1 MTDGY
6 GRKIDYMRISLTDNC
21 NLRCSYCM
29 PEGKISDIHYLP
41 VETVLKCVESAVC
54 LGITNF
60 RLTGGEPLI
69 YPDIEKLITKMRNVS
84 GVNFIGITT
93 NGVFLSEKAD
103 VLKMAGTDSINVSLD
118 TVDSDEFRKITG
130 RNCLKN
136 VIDGIDAALDSRIKL
151 KINTV
156 LRSEV
161 DVLKMTE
168 FANDKNIDIRFIEL
182 MPVGIGEK
190 NDIIPRK
197 AVIEKLEKKYGKVCG
212 VSKMHDENPSGTA
225 SYETINRIISENKK
239 RHEVWMNDVD
249 IFYNKYLKNHPLA
262 SKIDSWLF
270 HRKYEQLVAAMESI
284 SEDKDFINKMNG
296 ISTVEVPKYQAKTLP
311 EFDVFISHA
320 NKDKEDLIEELY
332 QSLNTL
338 GVNIFYDKESL
349 EWGDN
354 WKDRI
359 LNGTKKAEFAIIVIS
374 ENFFDREW
382 TERELAE
389 FLNRQN
395 RNGQKLILPILHNI
409 TTEQLKAK
417 YPLVADIQA
426 IDSAKYS

>member
-118 TVDSDEFRKITG
+118 TVDSDEFRQITG

-212 VSKMHDENPSGTA
+212 VSKMHDENGPAEYYAFRKLGVRVGLIQA
-225 SYETINRIISENKK
+225 VHGKFCDRCNRIRITSDAGLKPCLADSRIIDLKEAL
-239 RHEVWMNDVD
+239 D
-249 IFYNKYLKNHPLA
+249 IGKDELT
-262 SKIDSWLF
+262 KI
-270 HRKYEQLVAAMESI
+270 M
-284 SEDKDFINKMNG
+284 
-296 ISTVEVPKYQAKTLP
+296 
-311 EFDVFISHA
+311 
-320 NKDKEDLIEELY
+320 
-332 QSLNTL
+332 
-338 GVNIFYDKESL
+338 
-349 EWGDN
+349 
-354 WKDRI
+354 
-359 LNGTKKAEFAIIVIS
+359 KKAIYEKPKSHHF
-374 ENFFDREW
+374 ED
-382 TERELAE
+382 
-389 FLNRQN
+389 
-395 RNGQKLILPILHNI
+395 ILCEKETKTMNMIGG
-409 TTEQLKAK
+409 
-417 YPLVADIQA
+417 
-426 IDSAKYS
+426 

>member
-29 PEGKISDIHYLP
+29 SEGKISDIHYLP

-197 AVIEKLEKKYGKVCG
+197 AVIEKLEEKYGKVCG
-212 VSKMHDENPSGTA
+212 VSKMHDENGPAEYYAFRKLGVRVGLIQA
-225 SYETINRIISENKK
+225 VHGKFCDRCNRIRITSDAGLKPCLADSRIIDLKEALDIGKDELTK
-239 RHEVWMNDVD
+239 IMRKAIYEKPKSHHFEDILCEKETKTMNM
-249 IFYNKYLKNHPLA
+249 I
-262 SKIDSWLF
+262 
-270 HRKYEQLVAAMESI
+270 
-284 SEDKDFINKMNG
+284 G
-296 ISTVEVPKYQAKTLP
+296 
-311 EFDVFISHA
+311 
-320 NKDKEDLIEELY
+320 
-332 QSLNTL
+332 
-338 GVNIFYDKESL
+338 G
-349 EWGDN
+349 
-354 WKDRI
+354 
-359 LNGTKKAEFAIIVIS
+359 
-374 ENFFDREW
+374 
-382 TERELAE
+382 
-389 FLNRQN
+389 
-395 RNGQKLILPILHNI
+395 
-409 TTEQLKAK
+409 
-417 YPLVADIQA
+417 
-426 IDSAKYS
+426 

>member
-103 VLKMAGTDSINVSLD
+103 VLKIAGTDSINVSLD

-197 AVIEKLEKKYGKVCG
+197 AVIEKLEEKYGKVCG
-212 VSKMHDENPSGTA
+212 VSKMHDENGPAEYYAFRKLVVRVGLIQA
-225 SYETINRIISENKK
+225 VHGKFCDRCNRIRITSDAGLKPCLADSRIIDLKEALDIGKDELTK
-239 RHEVWMNDVD
+239 IMRKAIYEKPKSHHFEDILCEKETKTMNM
-249 IFYNKYLKNHPLA
+249 I
-262 SKIDSWLF
+262 
-270 HRKYEQLVAAMESI
+270 
-284 SEDKDFINKMNG
+284 G
-296 ISTVEVPKYQAKTLP
+296 
-311 EFDVFISHA
+311 
-320 NKDKEDLIEELY
+320 
-332 QSLNTL
+332 
-338 GVNIFYDKESL
+338 G
-349 EWGDN
+349 
-354 WKDRI
+354 
-359 LNGTKKAEFAIIVIS
+359 
-374 ENFFDREW
+374 
-382 TERELAE
+382 
-389 FLNRQN
+389 
-395 RNGQKLILPILHNI
+395 
-409 TTEQLKAK
+409 
-417 YPLVADIQA
+417 
-426 IDSAKYS
+426 

>member
-69 YPDIEKLITKMRNVS
+69 YSDIEKLITKMRNVS

-212 VSKMHDENPSGTA
+212 VSKMHDENGPAEYYAFRKLGVRVGLIQA
-225 SYETINRIISENKK
+225 VHGKFCDRCNRIRITSDAGLKPCLADSRIIDLKEAL
-239 RHEVWMNDVD
+239 D
-249 IFYNKYLKNHPLA
+249 IGKDELT
-262 SKIDSWLF
+262 KI
-270 HRKYEQLVAAMESI
+270 M
-284 SEDKDFINKMNG
+284 
-296 ISTVEVPKYQAKTLP
+296 
-311 EFDVFISHA
+311 
-320 NKDKEDLIEELY
+320 
-332 QSLNTL
+332 
-338 GVNIFYDKESL
+338 
-349 EWGDN
+349 
-354 WKDRI
+354 
-359 LNGTKKAEFAIIVIS
+359 KKAIYEKPKSHHF
-374 ENFFDREW
+374 ED
-382 TERELAE
+382 
-389 FLNRQN
+389 
-395 RNGQKLILPILHNI
+395 ILCEKETKTMNMIGG
-409 TTEQLKAK
+409 
-417 YPLVADIQA
+417 
-426 IDSAKYS
+426 

>member
-212 VSKMHDENPSGTA
+212 VSKMHDENGPAEYYAFRKLGVRVGLIQA
-225 SYETINRIISENKK
+225 VHGKFCDRCNRIRITS
-239 RHEVWMNDVD
+239 DAG
-249 IFYNKYLKNHPLA
+249 LKPCLA
-262 SKIDSWLF
+262 DSKIIDL
-270 HRKYEQLVAAMESI
+270 KEALDI
-284 SEDKDFINKMNG
+284 GKD
-296 ISTVEVPKYQAKTLP
+296 
-311 EFDVFISHA
+311 
-320 NKDKEDLIEELY
+320 EL
-332 QSLNTL
+332 TK
-338 GVNIFYDKESL
+338 IM
-349 EWGDN
+349 
-354 WKDRI
+354 
-359 LNGTKKAEFAIIVIS
+359 KKAIYEKPKSHHF
-374 ENFFDREW
+374 ED
-382 TERELAE
+382 
-389 FLNRQN
+389 
-395 RNGQKLILPILHNI
+395 ILCEKETKTMNMIGG
-409 TTEQLKAK
+409 
-417 YPLVADIQA
+417 
-426 IDSAKYS
+426 

>member
-197 AVIEKLEKKYGKVCG
+197 AVIEKLEEKYGKVCG
-212 VSKMHDENPSGTA
+212 VSKMHDENGPAEYYAFRKLGVRVGLIQA
-225 SYETINRIISENKK
+225 VHGKFCDRCNRIRITSDAGLKPCLADSRIIDLK
-239 RHEVWMNDVD
+239 EVLDIGKDELTKIMRKAIYEKPKSHHFEDILCEKETKTMNM
-249 IFYNKYLKNHPLA
+249 I
-262 SKIDSWLF
+262 
-270 HRKYEQLVAAMESI
+270 
-284 SEDKDFINKMNG
+284 G
-296 ISTVEVPKYQAKTLP
+296 
-311 EFDVFISHA
+311 
-320 NKDKEDLIEELY
+320 
-332 QSLNTL
+332 
-338 GVNIFYDKESL
+338 G
-349 EWGDN
+349 
-354 WKDRI
+354 
-359 LNGTKKAEFAIIVIS
+359 
-374 ENFFDREW
+374 
-382 TERELAE
+382 
-389 FLNRQN
+389 
-395 RNGQKLILPILHNI
+395 
-409 TTEQLKAK
+409 
-417 YPLVADIQA
+417 
-426 IDSAKYS
+426 

>member
-6 GRKIDYMRISLTDNC
+6 GRKIDYIRISLTDNC

-212 VSKMHDENPSGTA
+212 VSKMHDENGPAEYYAFRKLGVRVGLIQA
-225 SYETINRIISENKK
+225 VHGKFCDRCNRIRITSDAGLKPCLADGRIIDLKEAL
-239 RHEVWMNDVD
+239 D
-249 IFYNKYLKNHPLA
+249 IGKDELT
-262 SKIDSWLF
+262 KI
-270 HRKYEQLVAAMESI
+270 M
-284 SEDKDFINKMNG
+284 
-296 ISTVEVPKYQAKTLP
+296 
-311 EFDVFISHA
+311 
-320 NKDKEDLIEELY
+320 
-332 QSLNTL
+332 
-338 GVNIFYDKESL
+338 
-349 EWGDN
+349 
-354 WKDRI
+354 
-359 LNGTKKAEFAIIVIS
+359 KKAIYEKPKSHHF
-374 ENFFDREW
+374 ED
-382 TERELAE
+382 
-389 FLNRQN
+389 
-395 RNGQKLILPILHNI
+395 ILCEKETKTMNMIGG
-409 TTEQLKAK
+409 
-417 YPLVADIQA
+417 
-426 IDSAKYS
+426 

>member
-29 PEGKISDIHYLP
+29 PEGKISDIHYLT

-69 YPDIEKLITKMRNVS
+69 YPDIEKLIEKMKNVS

-212 VSKMHDENPSGTA
+212 VSKMHDENGPAEYYAFRKLGVRVGLIQA
-225 SYETINRIISENKK
+225 VHGKFCDRCNRIRITSDAGLKPCLADSRIIDLKEAL
-239 RHEVWMNDVD
+239 D
-249 IFYNKYLKNHPLA
+249 IGKDELT
-262 SKIDSWLF
+262 KI
-270 HRKYEQLVAAMESI
+270 M
-284 SEDKDFINKMNG
+284 
-296 ISTVEVPKYQAKTLP
+296 
-311 EFDVFISHA
+311 
-320 NKDKEDLIEELY
+320 
-332 QSLNTL
+332 
-338 GVNIFYDKESL
+338 
-349 EWGDN
+349 
-354 WKDRI
+354 
-359 LNGTKKAEFAIIVIS
+359 KKAIYEKPKSHHF
-374 ENFFDREW
+374 ED
-382 TERELAE
+382 
-389 FLNRQN
+389 
-395 RNGQKLILPILHNI
+395 ILCEKETKTMNMIGG
-409 TTEQLKAK
+409 
-417 YPLVADIQA
+417 
-426 IDSAKYS
+426 

>member
-212 VSKMHDENPSGTA
+212 VSKMHDENGPAEYYAFRKLGVRVGLIQA
-225 SYETINRIISENKK
+225 VHGKFCDRCNRIRITSDAGLKPGLADGRIIDLKEAL
-239 RHEVWMNDVD
+239 D
-249 IFYNKYLKNHPLA
+249 IGKDELT
-262 SKIDSWLF
+262 KI
-270 HRKYEQLVAAMESI
+270 M
-284 SEDKDFINKMNG
+284 
-296 ISTVEVPKYQAKTLP
+296 
-311 EFDVFISHA
+311 
-320 NKDKEDLIEELY
+320 
-332 QSLNTL
+332 
-338 GVNIFYDKESL
+338 
-349 EWGDN
+349 
-354 WKDRI
+354 
-359 LNGTKKAEFAIIVIS
+359 KKAIYEKPKSHHF
-374 ENFFDREW
+374 ED
-382 TERELAE
+382 
-389 FLNRQN
+389 
-395 RNGQKLILPILHNI
+395 ILCEKETKTMNMIGG
-409 TTEQLKAK
+409 
-417 YPLVADIQA
+417 
-426 IDSAKYS
+426 

>member
-29 PEGKISDIHYLP
+29 PEGKISNIHYLP

-93 NGVFLSEKAD
+93 NGVSLSEKAD

-212 VSKMHDENPSGTA
+212 VSKMHDENGPAEYYAFRKLGVRVGLIQA
-225 SYETINRIISENKK
+225 VHGKFCDRCNRIRITSDACLKPCLADSRIIDLKEALDIGKDELTK
-239 RHEVWMNDVD
+239 IMRKAIYEKPKSHHFEDILCEKETKTMNM
-249 IFYNKYLKNHPLA
+249 I
-262 SKIDSWLF
+262 
-270 HRKYEQLVAAMESI
+270 
-284 SEDKDFINKMNG
+284 G
-296 ISTVEVPKYQAKTLP
+296 
-311 EFDVFISHA
+311 
-320 NKDKEDLIEELY
+320 
-332 QSLNTL
+332 
-338 GVNIFYDKESL
+338 G
-349 EWGDN
+349 
-354 WKDRI
+354 
-359 LNGTKKAEFAIIVIS
+359 
-374 ENFFDREW
+374 
-382 TERELAE
+382 
-389 FLNRQN
+389 
-395 RNGQKLILPILHNI
+395 
-409 TTEQLKAK
+409 
-417 YPLVADIQA
+417 
-426 IDSAKYS
+426 

>member
-212 VSKMHDENPSGTA
+212 VSKMHDENGPAEYYAFRKLGVRVGLIQA
-225 SYETINRIISENKK
+225 VHGKFCDRCNRIRITSDAGLKPCLADGRIIDLKEAL
-239 RHEVWMNDVD
+239 D
-249 IFYNKYLKNHPLA
+249 IGKDELT
-262 SKIDSWLF
+262 KI
-270 HRKYEQLVAAMESI
+270 M
-284 SEDKDFINKMNG
+284 
-296 ISTVEVPKYQAKTLP
+296 
-311 EFDVFISHA
+311 
-320 NKDKEDLIEELY
+320 
-332 QSLNTL
+332 
-338 GVNIFYDKESL
+338 
-349 EWGDN
+349 
-354 WKDRI
+354 
-359 LNGTKKAEFAIIVIS
+359 KKAIYEKPKSHHF
-374 ENFFDREW
+374 ED
-382 TERELAE
+382 
-389 FLNRQN
+389 
-395 RNGQKLILPILHNI
+395 ILCEKETKTMNMIGG
-409 TTEQLKAK
+409 
-417 YPLVADIQA
+417 
-426 IDSAKYS
+426 

>member
-130 RNCLKN
+130 WNCLKN

-212 VSKMHDENPSGTA
+212 VSKMHDENGPAEYYAFRKLGVRVGLIQA
-225 SYETINRIISENKK
+225 VHGKFCDRCNRIRITSDAGLKPCLADGRIIDLKEAL
-239 RHEVWMNDVD
+239 D
-249 IFYNKYLKNHPLA
+249 IGKDELT
-262 SKIDSWLF
+262 KI
-270 HRKYEQLVAAMESI
+270 M
-284 SEDKDFINKMNG
+284 
-296 ISTVEVPKYQAKTLP
+296 
-311 EFDVFISHA
+311 
-320 NKDKEDLIEELY
+320 
-332 QSLNTL
+332 
-338 GVNIFYDKESL
+338 
-349 EWGDN
+349 
-354 WKDRI
+354 
-359 LNGTKKAEFAIIVIS
+359 KKAIYEKPKSHHF
-374 ENFFDREW
+374 ED
-382 TERELAE
+382 
-389 FLNRQN
+389 
-395 RNGQKLILPILHNI
+395 ILCEKETKTMNMIGG
-409 TTEQLKAK
+409 
-417 YPLVADIQA
+417 
-426 IDSAKYS
+426 

>member
-212 VSKMHDENPSGTA
+212 VSKMHDENGPAEYYDFRKLGVRVGLIQA
-225 SYETINRIISENKK
+225 VHGKFCDRCNRIRITSDAGLKPCLADSRIIDLKEAL
-239 RHEVWMNDVD
+239 D
-249 IFYNKYLKNHPLA
+249 IGKDELT
-262 SKIDSWLF
+262 KI
-270 HRKYEQLVAAMESI
+270 M
-284 SEDKDFINKMNG
+284 
-296 ISTVEVPKYQAKTLP
+296 
-311 EFDVFISHA
+311 
-320 NKDKEDLIEELY
+320 
-332 QSLNTL
+332 
-338 GVNIFYDKESL
+338 
-349 EWGDN
+349 
-354 WKDRI
+354 
-359 LNGTKKAEFAIIVIS
+359 KKAIYEKPKSHHF
-374 ENFFDREW
+374 ED
-382 TERELAE
+382 
-389 FLNRQN
+389 
-395 RNGQKLILPILHNI
+395 ILCEKETKTMNMIGG
-409 TTEQLKAK
+409 
-417 YPLVADIQA
+417 
-426 IDSAKYS
+426 

>member
-130 RNCLKN
+130 HSCLRN

-161 DVLKMTE
+161 DVLKMIE

-212 VSKMHDENPSGTA
+212 VSKMHDENGPAEYYAFRKLGVRVGLIQA
-225 SYETINRIISENKK
+225 VHGKFCDRCNRIRITSDAGLKPCLADSRIIDLKEALDIGKDELTK
-239 RHEVWMNDVD
+239 IMRKAIYEKPKSHHFEDILCEKETKTMNM
-249 IFYNKYLKNHPLA
+249 I
-262 SKIDSWLF
+262 
-270 HRKYEQLVAAMESI
+270 
-284 SEDKDFINKMNG
+284 G
-296 ISTVEVPKYQAKTLP
+296 
-311 EFDVFISHA
+311 
-320 NKDKEDLIEELY
+320 
-332 QSLNTL
+332 
-338 GVNIFYDKESL
+338 G
-349 EWGDN
+349 
-354 WKDRI
+354 
-359 LNGTKKAEFAIIVIS
+359 
-374 ENFFDREW
+374 
-382 TERELAE
+382 
-389 FLNRQN
+389 
-395 RNGQKLILPILHNI
+395 
-409 TTEQLKAK
+409 
-417 YPLVADIQA
+417 
-426 IDSAKYS
+426 

>member
-212 VSKMHDENPSGTA
+212 VSKMHDENGPAEYYAFRKLGVRVGLIQA
-225 SYETINRIISENKK
+225 VHGKFCDRCNRIRITSDAGLKPCLADSRIIDLKEAL
-239 RHEVWMNDVD
+239 D
-249 IFYNKYLKNHPLA
+249 IGKDELT
-262 SKIDSWLF
+262 KI
-270 HRKYEQLVAAMESI
+270 M
-284 SEDKDFINKMNG
+284 
-296 ISTVEVPKYQAKTLP
+296 
-311 EFDVFISHA
+311 
-320 NKDKEDLIEELY
+320 
-332 QSLNTL
+332 
-338 GVNIFYDKESL
+338 
-349 EWGDN
+349 
-354 WKDRI
+354 
-359 LNGTKKAEFAIIVIS
+359 KKAIYEKPKSHHF
-374 ENFFDREW
+374 ED
-382 TERELAE
+382 
-389 FLNRQN
+389 
-395 RNGQKLILPILHNI
+395 ILCEKETKTMNMIGG
-409 TTEQLKAK
+409 
-417 YPLVADIQA
+417 
-426 IDSAKYS
+426 

>member
-6 GRKIDYMRISLTDNC
+6 GRKIDYTRISLTDNC

-212 VSKMHDENPSGTA
+212 VSKMHDENGPAEYYAFRKLGVRVGLIQA
-225 SYETINRIISENKK
+225 VHGKFCDRCNRIRITSDAGLKPCLADSRIIDLKEAL
-239 RHEVWMNDVD
+239 D
-249 IFYNKYLKNHPLA
+249 IGKDELT
-262 SKIDSWLF
+262 KI
-270 HRKYEQLVAAMESI
+270 M
-284 SEDKDFINKMNG
+284 
-296 ISTVEVPKYQAKTLP
+296 
-311 EFDVFISHA
+311 
-320 NKDKEDLIEELY
+320 
-332 QSLNTL
+332 
-338 GVNIFYDKESL
+338 
-349 EWGDN
+349 
-354 WKDRI
+354 
-359 LNGTKKAEFAIIVIS
+359 KKAIYEKPKSHHF
-374 ENFFDREW
+374 ED
-382 TERELAE
+382 
-389 FLNRQN
+389 
-395 RNGQKLILPILHNI
+395 ILCEKETKTMNMIGG
-409 TTEQLKAK
+409 
-417 YPLVADIQA
+417 
-426 IDSAKYS
+426 

>member
-168 FANDKNIDIRFIEL
+168 LANDKNIDIRFIEL

-212 VSKMHDENPSGTA
+212 VSKMHDENGPAEYYAFRKLGVRVGLIQA
-225 SYETINRIISENKK
+225 VHGKFCDRCNRIRITSDAGLKPCLADSRIIDLKEAL
-239 RHEVWMNDVD
+239 D
-249 IFYNKYLKNHPLA
+249 IGKDELT
-262 SKIDSWLF
+262 KI
-270 HRKYEQLVAAMESI
+270 M
-284 SEDKDFINKMNG
+284 
-296 ISTVEVPKYQAKTLP
+296 
-311 EFDVFISHA
+311 
-320 NKDKEDLIEELY
+320 
-332 QSLNTL
+332 
-338 GVNIFYDKESL
+338 
-349 EWGDN
+349 
-354 WKDRI
+354 
-359 LNGTKKAEFAIIVIS
+359 KKAIYEKPKSHHF
-374 ENFFDREW
+374 ED
-382 TERELAE
+382 
-389 FLNRQN
+389 
-395 RNGQKLILPILHNI
+395 ILCEKETKTMNMIGG
-409 TTEQLKAK
+409 
-417 YPLVADIQA
+417 
-426 IDSAKYS
+426 

>member
-136 VIDGIDAALDSRIKL
+136 VIDGIDAALDRRIKL

-212 VSKMHDENPSGTA
+212 VSKMHDENGPAEYYAFRKLGVRVGLIQA
-225 SYETINRIISENKK
+225 VHGKFCDRCNRIRITSDAGLKPCLADSRIIDLKEALDIGKDELTK
-239 RHEVWMNDVD
+239 IMRKAIYEKPKSHHFEDILCEKETKTMNM
-249 IFYNKYLKNHPLA
+249 I
-262 SKIDSWLF
+262 
-270 HRKYEQLVAAMESI
+270 
-284 SEDKDFINKMNG
+284 G
-296 ISTVEVPKYQAKTLP
+296 
-311 EFDVFISHA
+311 
-320 NKDKEDLIEELY
+320 
-332 QSLNTL
+332 
-338 GVNIFYDKESL
+338 G
-349 EWGDN
+349 
-354 WKDRI
+354 
-359 LNGTKKAEFAIIVIS
+359 
-374 ENFFDREW
+374 
-382 TERELAE
+382 
-389 FLNRQN
+389 
-395 RNGQKLILPILHNI
+395 
-409 TTEQLKAK
+409 
-417 YPLVADIQA
+417 
-426 IDSAKYS
+426 

>member
-161 DVLKMTE
+161 DVLKMIE

-212 VSKMHDENPSGTA
+212 VSKMHDENGPAEYYAFRKLGVRVGLIQA
-225 SYETINRIISENKK
+225 VHGKFCDRCNRIRITSDAGLKPCLADSRIIDLKEAL
-239 RHEVWMNDVD
+239 D
-249 IFYNKYLKNHPLA
+249 IGKDELT
-262 SKIDSWLF
+262 KI
-270 HRKYEQLVAAMESI
+270 M
-284 SEDKDFINKMNG
+284 
-296 ISTVEVPKYQAKTLP
+296 
-311 EFDVFISHA
+311 
-320 NKDKEDLIEELY
+320 
-332 QSLNTL
+332 
-338 GVNIFYDKESL
+338 
-349 EWGDN
+349 
-354 WKDRI
+354 
-359 LNGTKKAEFAIIVIS
+359 KKAIYEKPKSHHF
-374 ENFFDREW
+374 ED
-382 TERELAE
+382 
-389 FLNRQN
+389 
-395 RNGQKLILPILHNI
+395 ILCEKETKTMNMIGG
-409 TTEQLKAK
+409 
-417 YPLVADIQA
+417 
-426 IDSAKYS
+426 

>member
-69 YPDIEKLITKMRNVS
+69 YPDIEKLIEKMRNVS

-212 VSKMHDENPSGTA
+212 VSKMHDENGPAEYYAFRKLGVRVGLIQA
-225 SYETINRIISENKK
+225 VHGKFCDRCNRIRITSDAGLKPCLADSRIIDLKEALDIGKDELTK
-239 RHEVWMNDVD
+239 IMRKAIYEKPKSHHFEDILCEKETKTMNM
-249 IFYNKYLKNHPLA
+249 I
-262 SKIDSWLF
+262 
-270 HRKYEQLVAAMESI
+270 
-284 SEDKDFINKMNG
+284 G
-296 ISTVEVPKYQAKTLP
+296 
-311 EFDVFISHA
+311 
-320 NKDKEDLIEELY
+320 
-332 QSLNTL
+332 
-338 GVNIFYDKESL
+338 G
-349 EWGDN
+349 
-354 WKDRI
+354 
-359 LNGTKKAEFAIIVIS
+359 
-374 ENFFDREW
+374 
-382 TERELAE
+382 
-389 FLNRQN
+389 
-395 RNGQKLILPILHNI
+395 
-409 TTEQLKAK
+409 
-417 YPLVADIQA
+417 
-426 IDSAKYS
+426 

>member
-103 VLKMAGTDSINVSLD
+103 VLKMAWTDSINVSLD

-212 VSKMHDENPSGTA
+212 VSKMHDENGPAEYYAFRKLGVRVGLIQA
-225 SYETINRIISENKK
+225 VHGKFCDRCNRIRITSDAGLKPCLADSRIIDLKEAL
-239 RHEVWMNDVD
+239 D
-249 IFYNKYLKNHPLA
+249 IGKDELT
-262 SKIDSWLF
+262 KI
-270 HRKYEQLVAAMESI
+270 M
-284 SEDKDFINKMNG
+284 
-296 ISTVEVPKYQAKTLP
+296 
-311 EFDVFISHA
+311 
-320 NKDKEDLIEELY
+320 
-332 QSLNTL
+332 
-338 GVNIFYDKESL
+338 
-349 EWGDN
+349 
-354 WKDRI
+354 
-359 LNGTKKAEFAIIVIS
+359 KKAIYEKPKSHHF
-374 ENFFDREW
+374 ED
-382 TERELAE
+382 
-389 FLNRQN
+389 
-395 RNGQKLILPILHNI
+395 ILCEKETKTMNMIGG
-409 TTEQLKAK
+409 
-417 YPLVADIQA
+417 
-426 IDSAKYS
+426 

>member
-197 AVIEKLEKKYGKVCG
+197 AVIKKLEEKYGKVCG
-212 VSKMHDENPSGTA
+212 VSKMHDENGPAEYYVFQKLGVRVGLIQA
-225 SYETINRIISENKK
+225 VHGKFCDRCNRIRITSDAGLKPCLADSRIIDLKEALDIGKDELTK
-239 RHEVWMNDVD
+239 IMRKAIYEKPKSHHFEDILCEKETKTMNM
-249 IFYNKYLKNHPLA
+249 I
-262 SKIDSWLF
+262 
-270 HRKYEQLVAAMESI
+270 
-284 SEDKDFINKMNG
+284 G
-296 ISTVEVPKYQAKTLP
+296 
-311 EFDVFISHA
+311 
-320 NKDKEDLIEELY
+320 
-332 QSLNTL
+332 
-338 GVNIFYDKESL
+338 G
-349 EWGDN
+349 
-354 WKDRI
+354 
-359 LNGTKKAEFAIIVIS
+359 
-374 ENFFDREW
+374 
-382 TERELAE
+382 
-389 FLNRQN
+389 
-395 RNGQKLILPILHNI
+395 
-409 TTEQLKAK
+409 
-417 YPLVADIQA
+417 
-426 IDSAKYS
+426 

>member
-69 YPDIEKLITKMRNVS
+69 YPDIEKLITKMRNVN

-212 VSKMHDENPSGTA
+212 VSKMHDENGPAEYYAFRKLGVRVGLIQA
-225 SYETINRIISENKK
+225 VHGKFCDRCNRIRITSDAGLKPCLADSRIIDLKEAL
-239 RHEVWMNDVD
+239 D
-249 IFYNKYLKNHPLA
+249 IGKDELT
-262 SKIDSWLF
+262 KI
-270 HRKYEQLVAAMESI
+270 M
-284 SEDKDFINKMNG
+284 
-296 ISTVEVPKYQAKTLP
+296 
-311 EFDVFISHA
+311 
-320 NKDKEDLIEELY
+320 
-332 QSLNTL
+332 
-338 GVNIFYDKESL
+338 
-349 EWGDN
+349 
-354 WKDRI
+354 
-359 LNGTKKAEFAIIVIS
+359 KKAIYEKPKSHHF
-374 ENFFDREW
+374 ED
-382 TERELAE
+382 
-389 FLNRQN
+389 
-395 RNGQKLILPILHNI
+395 ILCEKETKTMNMIGG
-409 TTEQLKAK
+409 
-417 YPLVADIQA
+417 
-426 IDSAKYS
+426 

>member
-212 VSKMHDENPSGTA
+212 VSKMHDENGPAEYYAFWKLGVRVGLIQA
-225 SYETINRIISENKK
+225 VHGKFCDRCNRIRITSDAGLKPCLADSRIIDLKEAL
-239 RHEVWMNDVD
+239 D
-249 IFYNKYLKNHPLA
+249 IGKDELT
-262 SKIDSWLF
+262 KI
-270 HRKYEQLVAAMESI
+270 M
-284 SEDKDFINKMNG
+284 
-296 ISTVEVPKYQAKTLP
+296 
-311 EFDVFISHA
+311 
-320 NKDKEDLIEELY
+320 
-332 QSLNTL
+332 
-338 GVNIFYDKESL
+338 
-349 EWGDN
+349 
-354 WKDRI
+354 
-359 LNGTKKAEFAIIVIS
+359 KKAIYEKPKSHHF
-374 ENFFDREW
+374 ED
-382 TERELAE
+382 
-389 FLNRQN
+389 
-395 RNGQKLILPILHNI
+395 ILCEKETKTMNMIGG
-409 TTEQLKAK
+409 
-417 YPLVADIQA
+417 
-426 IDSAKYS
+426 

>member
-1 MTDGY
+1 MEE
-6 GRKIDYMRISLTDNC
+6 RFDYMRISLTDNC

-212 VSKMHDENPSGTA
+212 VSKMHDENGPAEYYAFRKLGVRVGLIQA
-225 SYETINRIISENKK
+225 VHGKFCDRCNRIRITSDAGLKPCLADSRIIDLKEAL
-239 RHEVWMNDVD
+239 D
-249 IFYNKYLKNHPLA
+249 IGKDELT
-262 SKIDSWLF
+262 KI
-270 HRKYEQLVAAMESI
+270 M
-284 SEDKDFINKMNG
+284 
-296 ISTVEVPKYQAKTLP
+296 
-311 EFDVFISHA
+311 
-320 NKDKEDLIEELY
+320 
-332 QSLNTL
+332 
-338 GVNIFYDKESL
+338 
-349 EWGDN
+349 
-354 WKDRI
+354 
-359 LNGTKKAEFAIIVIS
+359 KKAIYEKPKSHHF
-374 ENFFDREW
+374 ED
-382 TERELAE
+382 
-389 FLNRQN
+389 
-395 RNGQKLILPILHNI
+395 ILCEKETKTMNMIGG
-409 TTEQLKAK
+409 
-417 YPLVADIQA
+417 
-426 IDSAKYS
+426 

>member
-69 YPDIEKLITKMRNVS
+69 YPDIEKLITKIRNVS

-118 TVDSDEFRKITG
+118 TVDSYEFRKITG

-212 VSKMHDENPSGTA
+212 VSKMHDENGPAEYYAFRKLVVRVGLIQA
-225 SYETINRIISENKK
+225 VHGKFCDRCNRIRITSDAGLKPCLADSRIIDLKEAL
-239 RHEVWMNDVD
+239 D
-249 IFYNKYLKNHPLA
+249 IGKDELT
-262 SKIDSWLF
+262 KI
-270 HRKYEQLVAAMESI
+270 M
-284 SEDKDFINKMNG
+284 
-296 ISTVEVPKYQAKTLP
+296 
-311 EFDVFISHA
+311 
-320 NKDKEDLIEELY
+320 
-332 QSLNTL
+332 
-338 GVNIFYDKESL
+338 
-349 EWGDN
+349 
-354 WKDRI
+354 
-359 LNGTKKAEFAIIVIS
+359 KKAIYEKPKSHHF
-374 ENFFDREW
+374 ED
-382 TERELAE
+382 
-389 FLNRQN
+389 
-395 RNGQKLILPILHNI
+395 ILCEKETKTMNMIGG
-409 TTEQLKAK
+409 
-417 YPLVADIQA
+417 
-426 IDSAKYS
+426 

>member
-103 VLKMAGTDSINVSLD
+103 VLKMAGTDSTNVSLD

-212 VSKMHDENPSGTA
+212 VSKMHDENGPAEYYAFRKLGVRVGLIQA
-225 SYETINRIISENKK
+225 VHGKFCDRCNRIRITSDAGLKPCLADGRIIDLKEAL
-239 RHEVWMNDVD
+239 D
-249 IFYNKYLKNHPLA
+249 IGKDELT
-262 SKIDSWLF
+262 KI
-270 HRKYEQLVAAMESI
+270 M
-284 SEDKDFINKMNG
+284 
-296 ISTVEVPKYQAKTLP
+296 
-311 EFDVFISHA
+311 
-320 NKDKEDLIEELY
+320 
-332 QSLNTL
+332 
-338 GVNIFYDKESL
+338 
-349 EWGDN
+349 
-354 WKDRI
+354 
-359 LNGTKKAEFAIIVIS
+359 KKAIYEKPKSHHF
-374 ENFFDREW
+374 ED
-382 TERELAE
+382 
-389 FLNRQN
+389 
-395 RNGQKLILPILHNI
+395 ILCEKETKTMNMIGG
-409 TTEQLKAK
+409 
-417 YPLVADIQA
+417 
-426 IDSAKYS
+426 

>member
-197 AVIEKLEKKYGKVCG
+197 AVIEKLEEKYGKVCG
-212 VSKMHDENPSGTA
+212 VSKMHDENGPAEYYAFRKLVVRVGLIQA
-225 SYETINRIISENKK
+225 VHGKFCDRCNRIRITSDAGLKPCLADSRIIDLKEALDIGKDELTK
-239 RHEVWMNDVD
+239 IMRKAIYEKPKSHHFEDILCEKETKTMNM
-249 IFYNKYLKNHPLA
+249 I
-262 SKIDSWLF
+262 
-270 HRKYEQLVAAMESI
+270 
-284 SEDKDFINKMNG
+284 G
-296 ISTVEVPKYQAKTLP
+296 
-311 EFDVFISHA
+311 
-320 NKDKEDLIEELY
+320 
-332 QSLNTL
+332 
-338 GVNIFYDKESL
+338 G
-349 EWGDN
+349 
-354 WKDRI
+354 
-359 LNGTKKAEFAIIVIS
+359 
-374 ENFFDREW
+374 
-382 TERELAE
+382 
-389 FLNRQN
+389 
-395 RNGQKLILPILHNI
+395 
-409 TTEQLKAK
+409 
-417 YPLVADIQA
+417 
-426 IDSAKYS
+426 

>member
-69 YPDIEKLITKMRNVS
+69 YPDIEKLITKIRNVS

-118 TVDSDEFRKITG
+118 TVDSYEFRKITG

-212 VSKMHDENPSGTA
+212 VSKMHDENGPAEYYAFRKLGVRVGLIQA
-225 SYETINRIISENKK
+225 VHGKFCDRCNRIRITSDAGLKPCLADSRIIDLKEAL
-239 RHEVWMNDVD
+239 D
-249 IFYNKYLKNHPLA
+249 IGKDELT
-262 SKIDSWLF
+262 KI
-270 HRKYEQLVAAMESI
+270 M
-284 SEDKDFINKMNG
+284 
-296 ISTVEVPKYQAKTLP
+296 
-311 EFDVFISHA
+311 
-320 NKDKEDLIEELY
+320 
-332 QSLNTL
+332 
-338 GVNIFYDKESL
+338 
-349 EWGDN
+349 
-354 WKDRI
+354 
-359 LNGTKKAEFAIIVIS
+359 KKAIYEKPKSHHF
-374 ENFFDREW
+374 ED
-382 TERELAE
+382 
-389 FLNRQN
+389 
-395 RNGQKLILPILHNI
+395 ILCEKETKTMNMIGG
-409 TTEQLKAK
+409 
-417 YPLVADIQA
+417 
-426 IDSAKYS
+426 

>member
-118 TVDSDEFRKITG
+118 TVDSYEFRKITG

-212 VSKMHDENPSGTA
+212 VSKMHDENGPAEYYAFRKLGVRVGLIQA
-225 SYETINRIISENKK
+225 VHGKFCDRCNRIRITSDAGLKPCLADSRIIDLKEAL
-239 RHEVWMNDVD
+239 D
-249 IFYNKYLKNHPLA
+249 IGKDELT
-262 SKIDSWLF
+262 KI
-270 HRKYEQLVAAMESI
+270 M
-284 SEDKDFINKMNG
+284 
-296 ISTVEVPKYQAKTLP
+296 
-311 EFDVFISHA
+311 
-320 NKDKEDLIEELY
+320 
-332 QSLNTL
+332 
-338 GVNIFYDKESL
+338 
-349 EWGDN
+349 
-354 WKDRI
+354 
-359 LNGTKKAEFAIIVIS
+359 KKAIYEKPKSHHF
-374 ENFFDREW
+374 ED
-382 TERELAE
+382 
-389 FLNRQN
+389 
-395 RNGQKLILPILHNI
+395 ILCEKETKTMNMIGG
-409 TTEQLKAK
+409 
-417 YPLVADIQA
+417 
-426 IDSAKYS
+426 

>member
-29 PEGKISDIHYLP
+29 PEGKISDIHYLT

-69 YPDIEKLITKMRNVS
+69 YPDIEKLIAKMRNVS

-130 RNCLKN
+130 RNCLRN

-212 VSKMHDENPSGTA
+212 VSKMHDENGPAEYYAFRKLGVRVGLIQA
-225 SYETINRIISENKK
+225 VHGKFCDRCNRIRITSDAGLKPCLADSRIIDLKEALDIGKDELTK
-239 RHEVWMNDVD
+239 IMRKAIYEKPKSHHFEDILCEKETKTMNM
-249 IFYNKYLKNHPLA
+249 I
-262 SKIDSWLF
+262 
-270 HRKYEQLVAAMESI
+270 
-284 SEDKDFINKMNG
+284 G
-296 ISTVEVPKYQAKTLP
+296 
-311 EFDVFISHA
+311 
-320 NKDKEDLIEELY
+320 
-332 QSLNTL
+332 
-338 GVNIFYDKESL
+338 G
-349 EWGDN
+349 
-354 WKDRI
+354 
-359 LNGTKKAEFAIIVIS
+359 
-374 ENFFDREW
+374 
-382 TERELAE
+382 
-389 FLNRQN
+389 
-395 RNGQKLILPILHNI
+395 
-409 TTEQLKAK
+409 
-417 YPLVADIQA
+417 
-426 IDSAKYS
+426 

>member
-41 VETVLKCVESAVC
+41 VETILKCVESAVC

-212 VSKMHDENPSGTA
+212 VSKMHDENGPAEYYAFRKLGVRVGLIQA
-225 SYETINRIISENKK
+225 VHGKFCDRCNRIRITSDAGLKPCLADSRIIDLKEALDIGKDELTK
-239 RHEVWMNDVD
+239 IMRKAIYEKPKSHHFEDILCEKETKTMNM
-249 IFYNKYLKNHPLA
+249 I
-262 SKIDSWLF
+262 
-270 HRKYEQLVAAMESI
+270 
-284 SEDKDFINKMNG
+284 G
-296 ISTVEVPKYQAKTLP
+296 
-311 EFDVFISHA
+311 
-320 NKDKEDLIEELY
+320 
-332 QSLNTL
+332 
-338 GVNIFYDKESL
+338 G
-349 EWGDN
+349 
-354 WKDRI
+354 
-359 LNGTKKAEFAIIVIS
+359 
-374 ENFFDREW
+374 
-382 TERELAE
+382 
-389 FLNRQN
+389 
-395 RNGQKLILPILHNI
+395 
-409 TTEQLKAK
+409 
-417 YPLVADIQA
+417 
-426 IDSAKYS
+426 

>member
-130 RNCLKN
+130 LNCLKN

-212 VSKMHDENPSGTA
+212 VSKMHDENGPAEYYAFRKLGVRVGLIQA
-225 SYETINRIISENKK
+225 VHGKFCDRCNRIRITSDAGLKPCLADGRIIDLKEAL
-239 RHEVWMNDVD
+239 D
-249 IFYNKYLKNHPLA
+249 IGKDELT
-262 SKIDSWLF
+262 KI
-270 HRKYEQLVAAMESI
+270 M
-284 SEDKDFINKMNG
+284 
-296 ISTVEVPKYQAKTLP
+296 
-311 EFDVFISHA
+311 
-320 NKDKEDLIEELY
+320 
-332 QSLNTL
+332 
-338 GVNIFYDKESL
+338 
-349 EWGDN
+349 
-354 WKDRI
+354 
-359 LNGTKKAEFAIIVIS
+359 KKAIYEKPKSHHF
-374 ENFFDREW
+374 ED
-382 TERELAE
+382 
-389 FLNRQN
+389 
-395 RNGQKLILPILHNI
+395 ILCEKETKTMNMIGG
-409 TTEQLKAK
+409 
-417 YPLVADIQA
+417 
-426 IDSAKYS
+426 

>member
-41 VETVLKCVESAVC
+41 VETVLKCAESAVC
-54 LGITNF
+54 IGITNF

-212 VSKMHDENPSGTA
+212 VSKMHDENGPAEYYAFRKLGVRVGLIQA
-225 SYETINRIISENKK
+225 VHGKFCDRCNRIRITSDACLKPCLADSRIIDLKEAL
-239 RHEVWMNDVD
+239 D
-249 IFYNKYLKNHPLA
+249 IGKDELT
-262 SKIDSWLF
+262 KI
-270 HRKYEQLVAAMESI
+270 M
-284 SEDKDFINKMNG
+284 
-296 ISTVEVPKYQAKTLP
+296 
-311 EFDVFISHA
+311 
-320 NKDKEDLIEELY
+320 
-332 QSLNTL
+332 
-338 GVNIFYDKESL
+338 
-349 EWGDN
+349 
-354 WKDRI
+354 
-359 LNGTKKAEFAIIVIS
+359 KKAIYEKPKSHHF
-374 ENFFDREW
+374 ED
-382 TERELAE
+382 
-389 FLNRQN
+389 
-395 RNGQKLILPILHNI
+395 ILCEKETKTMNMIGG
-409 TTEQLKAK
+409 
-417 YPLVADIQA
+417 
-426 IDSAKYS
+426 